1 MENRLL
7 GVAKELKNHAPFTL
21 VGSIIGVLCMLLFK
35 NFSVEANH
43 RLFQFFHPAHV
54 VLSALI
60 TASLFKLRSG
70 KTNILLIFVVGY
82 IGSIGVATLSD
93 CVIPFFGET
102 ILGVA
107 VPSHATLHTSPGE
120 EDAALEAEADHAH
133 EHEDAHDHAQ
143 TNVHDHDH
151 ESEHGHQP
159 HLHLGF
165 IEDWYI
171 VNPAALLGIFLAF
184 WIPHEKLHTQLP
196 HASHVFISVW
206 ASSFHMLM
214 NTTGDF
220 SVVILFGMGVVLFI
234 AVLLPCCIS
243 DIVFPMLFVDSGQI
257 PRCCHGSKTG
267 EAS

>member
-1 MENRLL
+1 MKDRLL
-7 GVAKELKNHAPFTL
+7 AVAKELKDHAPFTL
-21 VGSIIGVLCMLLFK
+21 VGTMTGIVCMLLFK

-54 VLSALI
+54 VLSAVI

-70 KTNILLIFVVGY
+70 KTNLLMILGIGY
-82 IGSIGVATLSD
+82 VGSIGVATLSD

-107 VPSHATLHTSPGE
+107 VPSHASLHPSHEQETRDPVQP
-120 EDAALEAEADHAH
+120 EADH
-133 EHEDAHDHAQ
+133 D
-143 TNVHDHDH
+143 HDHDH
-151 ESEHGHQP
+151 EHEHGHEAAPEEEHSHKP

-171 VNPAALLGIFLAF
+171 VNPAALLGILLAF
-184 WIPHEKLHTQLP
+184 WIPHERLHTQLP

-206 ASSFHMLM
+206 ASSFHVLM

-220 SVVILFGMGVVLFI
+220 SALMMFGVGVVLFI

-243 DIVFPMLFVDSGQI
+243 DIIFPMLFVSPGQI
-257 PRCCHGSKTG
+257 PRCCHGAQPREPS
-267 EAS
+267 

>member
-1 MENRLL
+1 MKNRLL
-7 GVAKELKNHAPFTL
+7 DIAKELKNHAPFTL
-21 VGSIIGVLCMLLFK
+21 VGSITGIVCMLLFQ
-35 NFSVEANH
+35 NFSAEANH

-70 KTNILLIFVVGY
+70 KTSILMILAIGY
-82 IGSIGVATLSD
+82 VGSIGVATLSD
-93 CVIPFFGET
+93 CVIPFLGET
-102 ILGVA
+102 MLGVA
-107 VPSHATLHTSPGE
+107 VPSHAALHPSQEKATEPGE
-120 EDAALEAEADHAH
+120 AA
-133 EHEDAHDHAQ
+133 AHDHE
-143 TNVHDHDH
+143 HDHDH
-151 ESEHGHQP
+151 DHGVEAASEQEDSHGP

-171 VNPAALLGIFLAF
+171 VNPAALLGVLLAF

-206 ASSFHMLM
+206 ASSFHVLM

-220 SVVILFGMGVVLFI
+220 SALMMLGMGVVLFI

-243 DIVFPMLFVDSGQI
+243 DIIFPMLFVSSDQI
-257 PRCCHGSKTG
+257 PRCCHAPQHGDQS
-267 EAS
+267 